1 MKTETDSEREPLST
15 RWRADAVL
23 VAVTAVWGLSFVVVK
38 NVLREAPPLAFLFW
52 RFAAA
57 AAMTSLFLRGR
68 RRAPG
73 LLRDALALGWLLA
86 LGMGLQV
93 VGQVDTTASKAAF
106 LTGLSSVLTPLAAWL
121 RIRRVPTLENGIG
134 IALAGA
140 GFVLL
145 TFPSGSGAVNRGDLF
160 VLGCAVVFAFYLVEV
175 SERAPRHDPVWL
187 AGLQFAVVA
196 ASSAALLGFLRLASA
211 GGSAARPLHWNG
223 GLLASFLYLASVG
236 TVGTFVGQTWAQRHM
251 TATHAA
257 ILFTLE
263 PVFAALLAGWLLA
276 ERLGVRG
283 LFGGALVLAGIFV
296 SELRLRRFRGG
307 PDGAGGPPQSRGNV
321 SV

>member
-1 MKTETDSEREPLST
+1 MKAETELEKEPLST

-38 NVLREAPPLAFLFW
+38 NVLREASPLALLFW

-57 AAMTSLFLRGR
+57 AGMTAVLVRGR

-73 LLRDALALGWLLA
+73 LLRDGLALGGLLA

-93 VGQVDTTASKAAF
+93 VGQVETTASKAAF
-106 LTGLSSVLTPLAAWL
+106 LTGLASVLTPLAAWL
-121 RIRRVPTLENGIG
+121 RLRRLPSLENGIG
-134 IALAGA
+134 IALSGA

-145 TFPSGSGAVNRGDLF
+145 TFPAGRPAIGRGDLF
-160 VLGCAVVFAFYLVEV
+160 VLGCAVVFAFYLVEL

-187 AGLQFAVVA
+187 AGVQFAVVA
-196 ASSAALLGFLRLASA
+196 GASA
-211 GGSAARPLHWNG
+211 GALGLSMAWSAGGLAAASLSWNG
-223 GLLASFLYLASVG
+223 GLLASVLYLASVG
-236 TVGTFVGQTWAQRHM
+236 TVATFVGQTWAQRHIS
-251 TATHAA
+251 ATHAA

-263 PVFAALLAGWLLA
+263 PVFAALLAAWLLE
-276 ERLGVRG
+276 ERLGRRG
-283 LFGGALVLAGIFV
+283 VFGAAVVIAGKPV
-296 SELRLRRFRGG
+296 SELRLRRARGSSAA
-307 PDGAGGPPQSRGNV
+307 GAATPQSSGNV